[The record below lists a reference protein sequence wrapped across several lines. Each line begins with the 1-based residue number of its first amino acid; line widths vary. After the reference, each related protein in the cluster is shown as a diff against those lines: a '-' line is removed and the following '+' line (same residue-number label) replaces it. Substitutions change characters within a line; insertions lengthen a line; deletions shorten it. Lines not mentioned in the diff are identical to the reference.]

1 MKIIAPAIQKMPW
14 QEPKEKPVDAPVWR
28 YGENP
33 IIGRNPV
40 NGVGRIFNS
49 AVVPYED
56 GFIGCSGG
64 SRSTASL
71 IFTWE
76 GAKTGSIGLLT
87 RIKSGS

>member
-40 NGVGRIFNS
+40 NGVGRI
-49 AVVPYED
+49 
-56 GFIGCSGG
+56 
-64 SRSTASL
+64 L
-71 IFTWE
+71 I
-76 GAKTGSIGLLT
+76 
-87 RIKSGS
+87 RR